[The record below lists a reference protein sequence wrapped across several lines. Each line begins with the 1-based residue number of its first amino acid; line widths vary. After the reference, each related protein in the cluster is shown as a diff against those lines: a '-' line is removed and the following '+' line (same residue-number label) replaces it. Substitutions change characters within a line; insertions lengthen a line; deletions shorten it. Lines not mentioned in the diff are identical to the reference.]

1 MFLQTGLALTSTTFR
16 WATPL
21 VGAFTIQLPTHWI
34 DAWGPVGQNIS
45 TPIPGTNN
53 TAELQALL
61 EALDYIS
68 RHKQSHGIKSINLYT
83 DSQLAYD
90 FLHGL
95 SIPKQH
101 LYLLTQIGRLIDHL
115 LPQIQISLMKIKG
128 HAGQQGNER
137 ADLLAKKGTATASN
151 IGRHSPPSRA
161 PLGETLVFRAPRT
174 FELLPLEEQASILQ
188 QAALQAAPRT
198 KEENVYK
205 KEYLSEPTKRL
216 IDRIARTPPDDH
228 ELLQKLRKA
237 VKRRARKDKRQHLCN
252 NLFQDSKGPPSK
264 QWSTLKYL
272 RKDYVPRTQGIRKPN
287 GQMSSKANKPEV
299 MAEHLKENVW
309 KYRDLPPFVRYSYF
323 SASTY

>member
-1 MFLQTGLALTSTTFR
+1 MGNPSG
-16 WATPL
+16 W
-21 VGAFTIQLPTHWI
+21 GFTIQLPTQWI

-45 TPIPGTNN
+45 TPIPGSNN

-68 RHKQSHGIKSINLYT
+68 RHKQSHGIKSINLDT

-101 LYLLTQIGRLIDHL
+101 HYLLTQIGRLIDHL

-128 HAGQQGNER
+128 HAGQQGNES
-137 ADLLAKKGTATASN
+137 ADLLAKQGTTTASN
-151 IGRHSPPSRA
+151 IGRHSAPSRA
-161 PLGETLVFRAPRT
+161 HTLVFRAPRT
-174 FELLPLEEQASILQ
+174 FELLSLEEQVSILQ

-198 KEENVYK
+198 KEEISYR

-216 IDRIARTPPDDH
+216 LDRIAWTPPEDH

-237 VKRRARKDKRQHLCN
+237 VKRRARKDKKQHLCN
-252 NLFQDSKGPPSK
+252 NLLQDSKGPPRNNGPPSNICVRITSRELREYESLMDK
-264 QWSTLKYL
+264 CPVRPISLKSWPSTL
-272 RKDYVPRTQGIRKPN
+272 RKTSGTTEISPLCALLLFFRQHLSTQAHSRN
-287 GQMSSKANKPEV
+287 RNS
-299 MAEHLKENVW
+299 
-309 KYRDLPPFVRYSYF
+309 
-323 SASTY
+323 